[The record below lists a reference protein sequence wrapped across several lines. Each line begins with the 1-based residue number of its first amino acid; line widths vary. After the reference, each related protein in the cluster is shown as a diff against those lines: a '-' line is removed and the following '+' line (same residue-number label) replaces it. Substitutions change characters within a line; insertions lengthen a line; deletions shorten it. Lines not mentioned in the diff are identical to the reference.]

1 MPRVPFNFNKIN
13 KDRLV
18 KTFEVARGN
27 YLQGNALDARD
38 KLLLPGSLGPN
49 IQTPHE
55 FSTTSKNF
63 YSLGMSYLFRRYK
76 CNERIPNL
84 NNMTD
89 ENALTMLDI
98 FLHGEGNKDIASLK
112 YNVVS
117 LLSKNRIE
125 KDSDAIELVDDFTR
139 ELGEYLV
146 KRPVYQ
152 P

>member
-76 CNERIPNL
+76 CNERIP
-84 NNMTD
+84 
-89 ENALTMLDI
+89 
-98 FLHGEGNKDIASLK
+98 KDIASLT